1 MPSPFSLQ
9 NLSLGIQTFKND
21 GRSKV
26 LVSVALGWFLV
37 LGMRLV
43 MPVILPGVILEYD
56 LSLTAAGGALTILW
70 IAYSVV
76 QFPAGI
82 FSDNFG
88 ERKILT
94 LSILI
99 GTFGVLLFSF
109 SPSFNFFIFAC
120 IIFGLG
126 SGLFGTPR
134 VTSLSKI
141 YPENDG
147 TVLGFTF
154 SAGNFGSA
162 VLPFIAGILATYLGW
177 RYGFIFCIP
186 IFIITIFLLWNSPF
200 KPPSSSTWGRYEFSK
215 NIRLL
220 VGGLSKRDVLLVSS
234 ATLLSVFTFQ
244 GFTSFFP
251 LFLITMKSTS
261 TTMATTIFSVFF
273 ITGAISQPIS
283 GIISDKYGERKLLLS
298 LAALHAICLLSLPF
312 IHGTV
317 PLILL
322 TILLGTRAGLAPV
335 NNAYLASSIPSKV
348 QGSGLGLLRSI
359 FIGLGAL
366 ASFMVGFI
374 ADNYSFDLAMSLGG
388 LDLAMSLGGLDL
400 AFISLGGL
408 FFIATLCYFSL
419 PQSRE

>member
-1 MPSPFSLQ
+1 MPSSTSLQ
-9 NLSLGIQTFKND
+9 SLGSNLQNFKND
-21 GRSKV
+21 KRSKV
-26 LVSVALGWFLV
+26 LVSVAFGWFLV

-43 MPVILPGVILEYD
+43 MPVILPGVILEYN
-56 LSLTAAGGALTILW
+56 LSLTAAGGAITIMW

-99 GTFGVLLFSF
+99 GALGIILFSF
-109 SPSFNFFIFAC
+109 SSSFNFFIFAS
-120 IIFGLG
+120 IVFGLG

-162 VLPFIAGILATYLGW
+162 VLPFIAGILATYFGW
-177 RYGFIFCIP
+177 RFGFIFCIP
-186 IFIITIFLLWNSPF
+186 LFIIAIFLLWNSPF
-200 KPPSSSTWGRYEFSK
+200 KPPSSSTWGRYDLYK
-215 NIRLL
+215 NVKLL
-220 VGGLSKRDVLLVSS
+220 IEGLSKKDVLLVSS

-251 LFLITMKSTS
+251 LFLITMKGTS

-273 ITGAISQPIS
+273 ITGALSQPIS
-283 GIISDKYGERKLLLS
+283 GIISDRYGERRLLLY
-298 LAALHAICLLSLPF
+298 LAALHALCLLSLPF
-312 IHGTV
+312 INGTI

-322 TILLGTRAGLAPV
+322 SILLGTRAGLAPV

-348 QGSGLGLLRSI
+348 QGSGLGFLRSI
-359 FIGLGAL
+359 FIGIGAF
-366 ASFMVGFI
+366 ASFMVGVI
-374 ADNYSFDLAMSLGG
+374 ADNYSFDLAFL
-388 LDLAMSLGGLDL
+388 
-400 AFISLGGL
+400 FLGGL
-408 FFIATLCYFSL
+408 FFIATLCYFFLS
-419 PQSRE
+419 PSRE

>member
-1 MPSPFSLQ
+1 
-9 NLSLGIQTFKND
+9 
-21 GRSKV
+21 
-26 LVSVALGWFLV
+26 
-37 LGMRLV
+37 
-43 MPVILPGVILEYD
+43 
-56 LSLTAAGGALTILW
+56 
-70 IAYSVV
+70 
-76 QFPAGI
+76 
-82 FSDNFG
+82 
-88 ERKILT
+88 
-94 LSILI
+94 
-99 GTFGVLLFSF
+99 
-109 SPSFNFFIFAC
+109 
-120 IIFGLG
+120 
-126 SGLFGTPR
+126 
-134 VTSLSKI
+134 
-141 YPENDG
+141 
-147 TVLGFTF
+147 
-154 SAGNFGSA
+154 
-162 VLPFIAGILATYLGW
+162 
-177 RYGFIFCIP
+177 
-186 IFIITIFLLWNSPF
+186 
-200 KPPSSSTWGRYEFSK
+200 
-215 NIRLL
+215 
-220 VGGLSKRDVLLVSS
+220 
-234 ATLLSVFTFQ
+234 
-244 GFTSFFP
+244 
-251 LFLITMKSTS
+251 
-261 TTMATTIFSVFF
+261 MATTIFSVFF

-419 PQSRE
+419 PPSRE